1 MNQLSGGRA
10 GAGREGPLPTLVKGG
25 AGFPSYPV
33 LTTWFFPPKG
43 GEPWDG
49 DRREQIDT
57 RLSKHYL
64 PSYFYMVGNKGTS
77 LTFRFRFRF
86 QSGEVKEWFER
97 AMRFHE
103 FYREMAL
110 MVDKFV
116 NIPNRVLLYQ
126 LYNYVSDMRSVMS
139 MVNSHIKWHG
149 EMFTLT
155 ILRLRWVECHVSVNG
170 A

>member
-1 MNQLSGGRA
+1 M
-10 GAGREGPLPTLVKGG
+10 
-25 AGFPSYPV
+25 
-33 LTTWFFPPKG
+33 
-43 GEPWDG
+43 
-49 DRREQIDT
+49 
-57 RLSKHYL
+57 
-64 PSYFYMVGNKGTS
+64 
-77 LTFRFRFRF
+77 
-86 QSGEVKEWFER
+86 KEWFER

-149 EMFTLT
+149 ECLGYIHSERKRTQWRIFFFDLCRYSM
-155 ILRLRWVECHVSVNG
+155 
-170 A
+170 

>member
-1 MNQLSGGRA
+1 M
-10 GAGREGPLPTLVKGG
+10 
-25 AGFPSYPV
+25 
-33 LTTWFFPPKG
+33 
-43 GEPWDG
+43 
-49 DRREQIDT
+49 
-57 RLSKHYL
+57 
-64 PSYFYMVGNKGTS
+64 
-77 LTFRFRFRF
+77 
-86 QSGEVKEWFER
+86 KEWFER

-149 EMFTLT
+149 E
-155 ILRLRWVECHVSVNG
+155 RLSLVNT
-170 A
+170 